1 MYITTTQTQHDTPR
15 HEMERRLNQR
25 IDEYLI
31 EFKNQVAGRIQ
42 TIVRDIE
49 ESMSGSVSLPC
60 RDISILG
67 DVKTKCNS
75 LAAFVYNYEKIK
87 VGKDDFMKRKRIK
100 SVVPIYDRCC
110 AKRASGEQCT
120 RRKKEGES
128 YCGTHIKGTPHSV
141 MEEDN
146 MTEPSTPKN
155 VKVDIWAQDIRGII
169 YYIDKTGNVY
179 DTEDIMKIDKYP
191 KRVIAKYVHD
201 DKGGYSIPSI
211 FGGGGAAVAQ

>member
-1 MYITTTQTQHDTPR
+1 
-15 HEMERRLNQR
+15 MERRLNQR

-31 EFKNQVAGRIQ
+31 EFKNQIAGRIQ
-42 TIVRDIE
+42 TMVEGIEDTGSGRD
-49 ESMSGSVSLPC
+49 V
-60 RDISILG
+60 SILG
-67 DVKTKCNS
+67 DMKTKCNS

-87 VGKDDFMKRKRIK
+87 VGKDDFMKRKRVK

-141 MEEDN
+141 MEEN
-146 MTEPSTPKN
+146 VSEPSTPKN
-155 VKVDIWAQDIRGII
+155 MKVDIWAQDIKGII
-169 YYIDKTGNVY
+169 YYVDKAGNVY

-191 KRVIAKYVHD
+191 KRVIAKYAQD
-201 DKGGYSIPSI
+201 GAGNYSIPSI
-211 FGGGGAAVAQ
+211 FGGGSAAFSVATMVSN

>member
-1 MYITTTQTQHDTPR
+1 
-15 HEMERRLNQR
+15 MERRLNQR
-25 IDEYLI
+25 IEEYLI

-42 TIVRDIE
+42 TMVEGIE
-49 ESMSGSVSLPC
+49 ETASG
-60 RDISILG
+60 RDVSILG
-67 DVKTKCNS
+67 DVKTKCNL

-87 VGKDDFMKRKRIK
+87 VGKDDFMKRKRVK

-141 MEEDN
+141 MEEN
-146 MTEPSTPKN
+146 VNEPSTPKN
-155 VKVDIWAQDIRGII
+155 VKVDIWAQDIKGII
-169 YYIDKTGNVY
+169 YYIDKAGNVY

-191 KRVIAKYVHD
+191 KRVIAKYMHD
-201 DKGGYSIPSI
+201 SKGGYSIPSI
-211 FGGGGAAVAQ
+211 FGCGGAVMAQ

>member
-1 MYITTTQTQHDTPR
+1 
-15 HEMERRLNQR
+15 MERRLNQR
-25 IDEYLI
+25 IEEYLI
-31 EFKNQVAGRIQ
+31 EFKNQIAGRIQ
-42 TIVRDIE
+42 TMVEGIEVSASGRD
-49 ESMSGSVSLPC
+49 
-60 RDISILG
+60 RDVSILG

-87 VGKDDFMKRKRIK
+87 VGKDDFMKRKRVK

-141 MEEDN
+141 MEEN
-146 MTEPSTPKN
+146 VNEPSTPKN
-155 VKVDIWAQDIRGII
+155 VKVDIWAQDIKGII
-169 YYIDKTGNVY
+169 YYIDKVGNVY

-191 KRVIAKYVHD
+191 KRVIAKYMQD
-201 DKGGYSIPSI
+201 AKGGYSIPSI
-211 FGGGGAAVAQ
+211 FGGGVGASAQ

>member
-1 MYITTTQTQHDTPR
+1 
-15 HEMERRLNQR
+15 MERRLNQR

-42 TIVRDIE
+42 TMVRDLE
-49 ESMSGSVSLPC
+49 ESVQG

-67 DVKTKCNS
+67 ETKTKCNS

-141 MEEDN
+141 MEEN
-146 MTEPSTPKN
+146 VNEPSTPKN
-155 VKVDIWAQDIRGII
+155 VKVDIWAQDIKGII
-169 YYIDKTGNVY
+169 YYVDKMGNVY

-191 KRVIAKYVHD
+191 KRIIAKYVLD
-201 DKGGYSIPSI
+201 GKGGYSIPSI
-211 FGGGGAAVAQ
+211 FGGGGGGGVSAVAQ

>member
-1 MYITTTQTQHDTPR
+1 
-15 HEMERRLNQR
+15 MERRLNQR

-31 EFKNQVAGRIQ
+31 EFKNQIAGRIQ
-42 TIVRDIE
+42 TMVEGIEDTGSGRD
-49 ESMSGSVSLPC
+49 V
-60 RDISILG
+60 SILV
-67 DVKTKCNS
+67 DMKTKCNS

-87 VGKDDFMKRKRIK
+87 VGKDDFMKRKRVK

-141 MEEDN
+141 MEEN
-146 MTEPSTPKN
+146 VSEPSTPKN
-155 VKVDIWAQDIRGII
+155 VKVDIWAQDIKGII
-169 YYIDKTGNVY
+169 YYIDKAGNVY

-191 KRVIAKYVHD
+191 KRVIAKYVQD
-201 DKGGYSIPSI
+201 AKGVYSIPSI
-211 FGGGGAAVAQ
+211 FGGGGGGGGGIAAH

>member
-1 MYITTTQTQHDTPR
+1 
-15 HEMERRLNQR
+15 MERRLNQR
-25 IDEYLI
+25 IEEYLI
-31 EFKNQVAGRIQ
+31 EFKNQIAGRIQ
-42 TIVRDIE
+42 TMVEGIE
-49 ESMSGSVSLPC
+49 ETASG
-60 RDISILG
+60 RDVSILT

-87 VGKDDFMKRKRIK
+87 VGKDDFMKRKRVK

-141 MEEDN
+141 MEEN
-146 MTEPSTPKN
+146 VNEPSTPKN
-155 VKVDIWAQDIRGII
+155 VKVDIWAQDIKGII
-169 YYIDKTGNVY
+169 YYIDKAGNVY

-191 KRVIAKYVHD
+191 KRVIAKYMQD
-201 DKGGYSIPSI
+201 TKGGYSIPSI
-211 FGGGGAAVAQ
+211 FGGGVGVSAQ

>member
-1 MYITTTQTQHDTPR
+1 
-15 HEMERRLNQR
+15 MERRLNQR
-25 IDEYLI
+25 IEEYLI
-31 EFKNQVAGRIQ
+31 EFKNQIAGRIQ
-42 TIVRDIE
+42 TIVQGIE
-49 ESMSGSVSLPC
+49 DSGSGSGSGSGYG
-60 RDISILG
+60 RDVSILG

-141 MEEDN
+141 MEEN
-146 MTEPSTPKN
+146 VSEPSTPKN
-155 VKVDIWAQDIRGII
+155 VKVDIWAQDIKGII
-169 YYIDKTGNVY
+169 YYIDKAGNVY

-191 KRVIAKYVHD
+191 KRVIAKYVQD
-201 DKGGYSIPSI
+201 TKGGYSIPSI
-211 FGGGGAAVAQ
+211 FGGGVSGAAQ

>member
-1 MYITTTQTQHDTPR
+1 
-15 HEMERRLNQR
+15 MERRLNQR
-25 IDEYLI
+25 IDDYLI
-31 EFKNQVAGRIQ
+31 EFKNQIAGRIQ
-42 TIVRDIE
+42 TIVQGIE
-49 ESMSGSVSLPC
+49 ETGAGTG
-60 RDISILG
+60 IGNNSIMN

-87 VGKDDFMKRKRIK
+87 VGKDDFMKRKRVK

-141 MEEDN
+141 MEEN
-146 MTEPSTPKN
+146 VAEPSTPKN
-155 VKVDIWAQDIRGII
+155 VKVDIWAQDIKGII
-169 YYIDKTGNVY
+169 YYIDKVGNVY

-191 KRVIAKYVHD
+191 KRVIAKYVQD
-201 DKGGYSIPSI
+201 TKGIYSIPSI
-211 FGGGGAAVAQ
+211 FGGGVVTTSP

>member
-1 MYITTTQTQHDTPR
+1 LYITTTQTEPNARR
-15 HEMERRLNQR
+15 HEMEKRLNQR
-25 IDEYLI
+25 IEGYLI

-42 TIVRDIE
+42 NIVQDIE
-49 ESMSGSVSLPC
+49 ESGSLSS

-67 DVKTKCNS
+67 ETKTKCNS

-87 VGKDDFMKRKRIK
+87 VGKDDFMKRKRVK

-141 MEEDN
+141 MEEEN
-146 MTEPSTPKN
+146 LSEPSTPKN

-191 KRVIAKYVHD
+191 KRVIAKYVQD
-201 DKGGYSIPSI
+201 AKGGYSIPSI
-211 FGGGGAAVAQ
+211 FGGGGAAVAL